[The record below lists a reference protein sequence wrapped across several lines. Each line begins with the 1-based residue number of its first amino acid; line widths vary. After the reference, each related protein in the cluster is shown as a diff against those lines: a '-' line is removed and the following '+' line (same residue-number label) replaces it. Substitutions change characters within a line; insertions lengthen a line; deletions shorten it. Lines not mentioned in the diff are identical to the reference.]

1 MRTGGPR
8 REGRTAVS
16 VLMFGLRAAEGVR
29 ARPRLSVRPLV
40 YRGPG
45 AFAAALINANPVSL
59 GTRSTF
65 DGLWNA
71 REHPPS
77 PASRV

>member
-1 MRTGGPR
+1 MRTGRPR

-45 AFAAALINANPVSL
+45 AFAAAL
-59 GTRSTF
+59 
-65 DGLWNA
+65 
-71 REHPPS
+71 
-77 PASRV
+77 

>member
-1 MRTGGPR
+1 MRTGRPR
-8 REGRTAVS
+8 REGRPAVS

-45 AFAAALINANPVSL
+45 AFAAALRLTISPH
-59 GTRSTF
+59 G
-65 DGLWNA
+65 
-71 REHPPS
+71 REPD
-77 PASRV
+77 ALFWC